1 MAGSF
6 EVLGGVPVLRGVAA
20 ADVAALQ
27 AGAQMHPGVAQRDA
41 LFADVDLGSDV
52 FGVGEVFAE
61 RHSPN
66 AIKPDAGEIGAALV
80 WRGVCHSPGADNRVM
95 QGKAGIAGE
104 ERGKL
109 AGNARLVAEYLAY
122 LRVEKGLRP
131 ASCEAYARDLEQF
144 AEQVERRDALLLT
157 AVEADI
163 KDFMARLRGNHVDAR
178 SVARKLSCLRGFYR
192 WLLLDKRI
200 AHDPTVTIETPAS
213 WRVLPKSLAEGEVS
227 EMLERSATAAGNPAA
242 AGHGNRTL
250 QGAAA
255 LALRDHAILELLYAG
270 GLRVGE
276 IVALGEEDLHLDQAR
291 AQVRGKGDKERIV
304 PLGRKAIEA
313 LEEYL
318 KRGRPALAHGRTQ
331 RAGHV
336 PRAGYM
342 PRALFLSVR
351 GRALTRQRVWEM
363 VRAASGGS
371 DGSGRKASPHML
383 RHSCATHMVEH
394 GADLRSVQRLLG
406 HADIATTQ
414 VYTHVAMEHLKRVHR
429 EHHPRGKKRAVVSW
443 QL

>member
-1 MAGSF
+1 MGAGT
-6 EVLGGVPVLRGVAA
+6 EVGGRETVP
-20 ADVAALQ
+20 
-27 AGAQMHPGVAQRDA
+27 
-41 LFADVDLGSDV
+41 
-52 FGVGEVFAE
+52 
-61 RHSPN
+61 
-66 AIKPDAGEIGAALV
+66 
-80 WRGVCHSPGADNRVM
+80 
-95 QGKAGIAGE
+95 
-104 ERGKL
+104 
-109 AGNARLVAEYLAY
+109 GNARVVREYLAY

-131 ASCEAYARDLEQF
+131 ATCEAYACDLDQF
-144 AEQVERRDALLLT
+144 AGQVEGRARLLLT
-157 AVEADI
+157 AVERDVQE
-163 KDFMARLRGNHVDAR
+163 FMAGLRGNHVDAR

-213 WRVLPKSLAEGEVS
+213 WKVLPKSLAEAELA
-227 EMLERSATAAGNPAA
+227 EMLERLAVAARADDA
-242 AGHGNRTL
+242 D
-250 QGAAA
+250 A

-276 IVALGEEDLHLDQAR
+276 IVALGEQDLHLDQAR

-304 PLGRKAIEA
+304 PLGRRAVEA

-318 KRGRPALAHGRTQ
+318 RRGRPVLART
-331 RAGHV
+331 GM
-336 PRAGYM
+336 PRAAPM

-351 GRALTRQRVWEM
+351 GRALTRQWVWEM
-363 VRAASGGS
+363 VRAASASG
-371 DGSGRKASPHML
+371 DGRKASPHML

-429 EHHPRGKKRAVVSW
+429 EHHPRGKRRAVAGC
-443 QL
+443 